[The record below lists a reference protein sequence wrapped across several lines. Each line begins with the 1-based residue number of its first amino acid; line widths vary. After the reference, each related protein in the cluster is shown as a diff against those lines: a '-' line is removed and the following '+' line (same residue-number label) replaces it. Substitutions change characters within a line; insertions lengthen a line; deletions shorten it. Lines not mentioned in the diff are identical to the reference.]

1 MNETLAE
8 EIRAYTMSTSRNV
21 AAFSLKFGSGQIN
34 PMRNQLWQYILT
46 LANLWNYLDVTVVPL
61 SKLVGVALLTI
72 ES

>member
-8 EIRAYTMSTSRNV
+8 EIRAYTIPASRNV

-61 SKLVGVALLTI
+61 SKLVGVA
-72 ES
+72 